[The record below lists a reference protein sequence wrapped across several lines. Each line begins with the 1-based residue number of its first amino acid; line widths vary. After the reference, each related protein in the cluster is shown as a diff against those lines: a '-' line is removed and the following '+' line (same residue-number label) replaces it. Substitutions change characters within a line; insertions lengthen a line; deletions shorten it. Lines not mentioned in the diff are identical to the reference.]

1 MPHIT
6 VRGFSKEGLIKMA
19 KPLKSAFVQ
28 ATGINAEYVK
38 IFYSPICR
46 VDEAEETA
54 VDVYWMHRPQEL
66 CDLATET
73 ITAFMQQ
80 QGRELLNFREI
91 CSMKMEHIINEKKG
105 T

>member
-6 VRGFSKEGLIKMA
+6 VRGFSKEDLTKLA
-19 KPLKSAFVQ
+19 KPLKSAFVE

-38 IFYSPICR
+38 IFYSSICR

-66 CDLATET
+66 CDLAAET
-73 ITAFMQQ
+73 ITAFMRQ
-80 QGRELLNFREI
+80 QGKEFVQVTFTEFPG
-91 CSMKMEHIINEKKG
+91 EHFYENNVHY
-105 T
+105 